1 MALGNNASAPVS
13 SCEWLDGVPDPR
25 IRAVVQRPGDVRSR
39 RGRSGDGSRRR
50 RGYDVDIPWRR
61 RERGRRPAYASGTL
75 LRPGRPARDV
85 RARGVVGSRM
95 PRGYSAETSRGDAAG
110 CRADIPRRQVAA
122 TLRLRAGESQGRS
135 RRRRGARTGD
145 SEGMSQALGHSSATT
160 RRRSRTSRE
169 TRRSSSTGGP
179 RTVGGWHTRGRGG
192 ASALLGLRV
201 G

>member
-110 CRADIPRRQVAA
+110 GRADIPRRRVAA
-122 TLRLRAGESQGRS
+122 TPRDAARIFRGDKS
-135 RRRRGARTGD
+135 RRRCGYELESPRDGRGDAAGR
-145 SEGMSQALGHSSATT
+145 ELEIPRVCHRRWVTT
-160 RRRSRTSRE
+160 RLLPDGVRE
-169 TRRSSSTGGP
+169 PHARPVEAVRP
-179 RTVGGWHTRGRGG
+179 AGR
-192 ASALLGLRV
+192 AL
-201 G
+201 